1 MLANQQSNN
10 GLSQNPQFKS
20 KILQSYK
27 QLINAEAE
35 VIGYKALLSVQKDKS
50 DQIEELSKKLKSE
63 LAVLNKKYTEVCQEL
78 QQLRQ

>member
-1 MLANQQSNN
+1 MLANQQSNK
-10 GLSQNPQFKS
+10 GLSQNPQLRS
-20 KILQSYK
+20 KIAQSYK

-35 VIGYKALLSVQKDKS
+35 VIAYKALLSVQKEKS
-50 DQIEELSKKLKSE
+50 DQLEELSKKLKSE